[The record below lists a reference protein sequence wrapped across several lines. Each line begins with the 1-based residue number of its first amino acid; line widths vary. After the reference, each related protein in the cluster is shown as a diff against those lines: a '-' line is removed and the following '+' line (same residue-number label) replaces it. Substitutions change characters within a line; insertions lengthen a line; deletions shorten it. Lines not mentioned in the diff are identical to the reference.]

1 MDVTRS
7 TWKTFQNPPLPP
19 ESTWAGSLLA
29 RVLGF
34 SPPGRGAI
42 SEIKWS
48 RAVGERA
55 QARDPTTLLGS
66 ALTNSASAERER
78 KLPAPRGPWSLW
90 LSTRCFRART
100 PWRSGPQCPS
110 QRSGLPVTP
119 RSRVPA
125 VEGWAEPGPPPTWPR
140 PARPSGALPRPER
153 LAPSARFSAPGLPAA
168 TSSSRL
174 RAQPRQ
180 RLL

>member
-1 MDVTRS
+1 MTRS

-110 QRSGLPVTP
+110 QRSGLPVAP

-125 VEGWAEPGPPPTWPR
+125 FRLWRAGPNR
-140 PARPSGALPRPER
+140 ARPRRGPAPHDPAARCHAPNAWHLARGFPLRVSLPLRALP
-153 LAPSARFSAPGLPAA
+153 G
-168 TSSSRL
+168 
-174 RAQPRQ
+174 
-180 RLL
+180 